1 VRGLGQTGGLRR
13 EDKFHTRDQ
22 NCLWKRGTRVAV
34 GTGEFAS
41 FRKAVSVSTNTDG
54 IVLDEF
60 FLPSS
65 LSPGSRVGEGA

>member
-1 VRGLGQTGGLRR
+1 M
-13 EDKFHTRDQ
+13 
-22 NCLWKRGTRVAV
+22 AV

-60 FLPSS
+60 FLPSFIS
-65 LSPGSRVGEGA
+65 LSWEQSG